1 MAYVTYHVE
10 ANNNAGFYNS
20 LIAWETPWNQASLDT
35 HIKQNSCVQTLCEV
49 YNDGK
54 SDDNDKIYNNLNG
67 SARQVAVRKKGMW
80 MTVTIESDTSPFF
93 QAHFNLDALPIC
105 IELHR
110 SVNLAFIGELE
121 LLAYKFVPGKMAEF
135 MKEIQDKD
143 IPNLMKL
150 QILGREFE
158 LRVREK
164 DLFIEKLKG
173 NMDN

>member
-1 MAYVTYHVE
+1 MANTCTPLLQE
-10 ANNNAGFYNS
+10 IARAAN
-20 LIAWETPWNQASLDT
+20 
-35 HIKQNSCVQTLCEV
+35 
-49 YNDGK
+49 
-54 SDDNDKIYNNLNG
+54 SDDITDQLVVLFSK
-67 SARQVAVRKKGMW
+67 
-80 MTVTIESDTSPFF
+80 E
-93 QAHFNLDALPIC
+93 
-105 IELHR
+105 
-110 SVNLAFIGELE
+110 AFIGELE